1 MRLFK
6 VMHALL
12 AASLMV
18 TCAAPED
25 VGAGAAPVSGSVPES
40 VWESVRESVPERSE
54 VAGNVPDLAAADRLF
69 RPRDHEKTLVSASC
83 PAGTKRQEPL
93 PIDLSVTPVTL
104 GDASQVARRI
114 PETAT
119 LSGAWELSSSNS
131 NFGGLSG
138 LALLPASEGGGLLTV
153 SDAGA
158 FVWIDLENGAPT
170 AAKIAYMQG
179 SSGAQ
184 LSGKRSGDA
193 EGLVWSDGLALVSF
207 ERDFRIE
214 AFALA
219 ACGSAA
225 RAASVASLPDKF
237 ERRNIDENQGPE
249 AIFLEPDGAL
259 GFGYEGMLSVSPLGQ
274 VMADGTAEWTGQSAP
289 APALHGLVA
298 REVLALPDGSV
309 RTLEMFRAWDPIQ
322 GNRIRLTWGTSDA
335 ESLTISR
342 PLMVDNFEGLAAEVL
357 RDGAIRV
364 WMVSD
369 NNFSGD
375 QRTLL
380 YSFDVTIPQD

>member
-6 VMHALL
+6 VMPALL

-18 TCAAPED
+18 TCAAPGE
-25 VGAGAAPVSGSVPES
+25 VGAGAAPVTEQGAGQVSGN
-40 VWESVRESVPERSE
+40 VPERPEIAGSGTS
-54 VAGNVPDLAAADRLF
+54 VAGNGQLWRV
-69 RPRDHEKTLVSASC
+69 RDHAKTLIAASC
-83 PAGTKRQEPL
+83 PAGTARQEPL
-93 PIDLSVTPVTL
+93 PIDLSVTPVNL
-104 GDASQVARRI
+104 GSADQVARRI
-114 PETAT
+114 PETAV
-119 LSGAWELSSSNS
+119 LSGAWELSSPNS

-158 FVWIDLENGAPT
+158 FIWIDLENGAPS

-179 SSGAQ
+179 STGAQ

-193 EGLVWSDGLALVSF
+193 EGLVWSNGLALVSF

-214 AFALA
+214 AFALS

-225 RAASVASLPDKF
+225 RAASVAALPEKF

-259 GFGYEGMLSVSPLGQ
+259 GFGYEGMLSVSPLGR
-274 VMADGTAEWTGQSAP
+274 VLADGTSEWTGESAP

-322 GNRIRLTWGTSDA
+322 GNRIRLTWGTDEA
-335 ESLTISR
+335 EALTLSR
-342 PLMVDNFEGLAAEVL
+342 PLLVDNFEGLAAEAL
-357 RDGAIRV
+357 QDGAFRV
-364 WMVSD
+364 WIVSD

-375 QRTLL
+375 QKTLL
-380 YSFDVTIPQD
+380 YSFDIAIPQD